1 MLDALDELAVAIGTG
16 EWDTGAMLKALVT
29 PLADMAISAGVIISG
44 LGEAIQAMK
53 TSLTT
58 LQGPV
63 AIAAGAALI
72 AAGVA
77 AKAGLAAIARNGG
90 SGSTSGSAGNPYTY
104 AGGYGAAAAG
114 AGYGGQIELSGSVTV
129 KGQDI
134 QIALDNYNNNRR
146 R

>member
-1 MLDALDELAVAIGTG
+1 MLAGGALLAVGF
-16 EWDTGAMLKALVT
+16 
-29 PLADMAISAGVIISG
+29 
-44 LGEAIQAMK
+44 
-53 TSLTT
+53 
-58 LQGPV
+58 
-63 AIAAGAALI
+63 
-72 AAGVA
+72 A
-77 AKAGLAAIARNGG
+77 AKAGLAAITR
-90 SGSTSGSAGNPYTY
+90 GSTSAGSGGGNPYTY